1 MSKKNDTLK
10 ATREQSGKTQ
20 AEIAKE
26 IGILKEVYQKYEY
39 GMSSKTIST
48 AIKIAKALNS
58 SVEELWG
65 NPEKDLSTI

>member
-1 MSKKNDTLK
+1 MIKKNGTLK

-39 GMSSKTIST
+39 GMSSKTINT

-58 SVEELWG
+58 SVEELWS
-65 NPEKDLSTI
+65 N

>member
-39 GMSSKTIST
+39 GMSSKTINT

-58 SVEELWG
+58 SVEELWS
-65 NPEKDLSTI
+65 N